1 MNLRTIARKN
11 ILGNLQR
18 YVAYFLSC
26 VFAVSVFFVFTSFIF
41 HPDVNEDNVYGG
53 SLVKTCLSAALIV
66 IIVFCIFFISYS
78 NSAFLQAR
86 KKEFGLLTLFGT
98 SKQQLRKMIY
108 YEQSLISLAAI
119 AAGIGAGLLFS
130 KLFFMVMTWMLSVKV
145 PISFVIVPK
154 SFVLTAAGFLILFQ
168 TLLILSLGRIRKLE
182 IIELIKSAQK
192 PKSLPAYS
200 KWLAVLSVLCLGG
213 GYYLAASANAIDMV
227 FRVFPILILVLIG
240 TYFFFTQSSV
250 AFFRM
255 LYRKKHSF
263 YKGTNIIVR
272 SNMIFRLKDHAR
284 MLFLTSIITAVI
296 LTATGVIYMF
306 YSDLQRQEEQSIPQS
321 VSWVEKDAS
330 RFQVMEPKTA
340 ESTLKQADA
349 EIKYKVNATGIP
361 VTFETDLPFG
371 NRKAKA
377 GALLISENTYN
388 QIAKEKGYPVIHLQH
403 QEAFINVAFQM
414 MIKDTFGAGEKA
426 AFHMKSGKSLSYVMK
441 KQRNQGILMPVGEI
455 SRLLVVSEKSFDS
468 LTQEVPLKEQ
478 TRVIGY
484 ELEHWKETVDVSKK
498 LEGMVPKEHQS
509 DLQTRAPGY
518 QVIKQ
523 AVALTLFIGMFV
535 SVLFFI
541 VQGSMLYLRMFTEI
555 EDTRVQVLALKRI
568 GITDKEIHSILGKQ
582 IGFLFFIP
590 FIAGAIHA
598 GFAYAALSNMLNSN
612 LFLEAVLVICIYFV
626 FQAVYYLV
634 TRRIYKRAVLRHISS

>member
-53 SLVKTCLSAALIV
+53 SLVKTCLSAALVV

-130 KLFFMVMTWMLSVKV
+130 KLFFMIMTWMLSVKV

-154 SFVLTAAGFLILFQ
+154 AFVMTAAGFLILFQ
-168 TLLILSLGRIRKLE
+168 TLLILSLARIRKLE
-182 IIELIKSAQK
+182 IIELIKAAQK

-200 KWLAVLSVLCLGG
+200 KWLTVLSLLCLAG
-213 GYYLAASANAIDMV
+213 GYYLSATANAIDMV

-284 MLFLTSIITAVI
+284 MLFLTSVITAVI

-306 YSDLQRQEEQSIPQS
+306 YADLEKQEEQSIPQS
-321 VSWVEKDAS
+321 VTWVEKDAS
-330 RFQVMEPKTA
+330 SFQVMKPETA
-340 ESTLKQADA
+340 ENTLKKADA
-349 EIKYKVNATGIP
+349 DIKYKVNATGIP
-361 VTFETDLPFG
+361 VTFQSDSPYG

-377 GALLISENTYN
+377 LLISEKIYN
-388 QIAKEKGYPVIHLQH
+388 QVAKEKGFPVIHLQEN
-403 QEAFINVAFQM
+403 EAFINVPFQM
-414 MIKDTFGAGEKA
+414 MVKDTFGEGEKA
-426 AFHMKSGKSLSYVMK
+426 AFHMKSGKTLSYIMK
-441 KQRNQGILMPVGEI
+441 KQQNKGILMSVEGV

-468 LTQEVPLKEQ
+468 LTQEVPLKDQ
-478 TRVIGY
+478 MRVVGY
-484 ELEHWKETVDVSKK
+484 ELEHWQETVDVSEK
-498 LEGMVPKEHQS
+498 LGNMVPKEHIS
-509 DLQTRAPGY
+509 DFQTRAPSY
-518 QVIKQ
+518 QIVKQ
-523 AVALTLFIGMFV
+523 GVALMLFIGLFV

-555 EDTRVQVLALKRI
+555 EDTRVQVLALKRM
-568 GITDKEIHSILGKQ
+568 GITDKEIHSILGRQ

-590 FIAGAIHA
+590 FIAGTIHA

-612 LFLEAVLVICIYFV
+612 LFLEAVIVIFIYFV
-626 FQAVYYLV
+626 FQAVYYIV
-634 TRRIYKRAVLRHISS
+634 TRHIYKRAVLQHM

>member
-53 SLVKTCLSAALIV
+53 SLVKTCLSAALVV

-130 KLFFMVMTWMLSVKV
+130 KLFFMIMTWMLSVKV

-154 SFVLTAAGFLILFQ
+154 AFVMTAAGFLILFQ
-168 TLLILSLGRIRKLE
+168 TLLILSLARIRKLE
-182 IIELIKSAQK
+182 IIELIKAAQK

-200 KWLAVLSVLCLGG
+200 KWLTVLSLLCLAG
-213 GYYLAASANAIDMV
+213 GYFLSATANAIDMV

-284 MLFLTSIITAVI
+284 MLFLTSVITAVI

-306 YSDLQRQEEQSIPQS
+306 YADLEKQEEQSIPQS
-321 VSWVEKDAS
+321 VAWVEKDAS
-330 RFQVMEPKTA
+330 SFQVMKPETA
-340 ESTLKQADA
+340 ENTLKKADA
-349 EIKYKVNATGIP
+349 DIKYKVNATGIP
-361 VTFETDLPFG
+361 VTFQSDSPYG

-377 GALLISENTYN
+377 LLISEKIYN
-388 QIAKEKGYPVIHLQH
+388 QVAKEKGFPVIHLQEN
-403 QEAFINVAFQM
+403 EAFINVPFQM
-414 MIKDTFGAGEKA
+414 MVKDTFGEGEKA
-426 AFHMKSGKSLSYVMK
+426 AFHMKSGKTLSYIMK
-441 KQRNQGILMPVGEI
+441 KQQNKGILMSVEGV

-468 LTQEVPLKEQ
+468 LTQEVPLKDQ
-478 TRVIGY
+478 MRVVGY
-484 ELEHWKETVDVSKK
+484 ELEHWQETVDVSEK
-498 LEGMVPKEHQS
+498 LGNMVSKEHIS
-509 DLQTRAPGY
+509 DFQTRAPSY
-518 QVIKQ
+518 QIVKQ
-523 AVALTLFIGMFV
+523 GVALMLFIGLFV

-555 EDTRVQVLALKRI
+555 EDTRVQVLALKRM
-568 GITDKEIHSILGKQ
+568 GITDKEIHSILGRQ

-590 FIAGAIHA
+590 FIAGTIHA

-612 LFLEAVLVICIYFV
+612 LFLEAVIVIFIYFV
-626 FQAVYYLV
+626 FQAVYYIV
-634 TRRIYKRAVLRHISS
+634 TRHIYKRAVLQHM

>member
-1 MNLRTIARKN
+1 MNLRTIASKN

-41 HPDVNEDNVYGG
+41 HPDVNEDNIYGG

-66 IIVFCIFFISYS
+66 IVVFCIFFISYS

-130 KLFFMVMTWMLSVKV
+130 KLFFMIMTWMLSVKV
-145 PISFVIVPK
+145 PISFAIVPK
-154 SFVLTAAGFLILFQ
+154 AFVMTAAGFLILFQ

-200 KWLAVLSVLCLGG
+200 KWLTVLSVLCLGG
-213 GYYLAASANAIDMV
+213 GYYLAATANAIDMV

-250 AFFRM
+250 AFFRT

-306 YSDLQRQEEQSIPQS
+306 YADLQRQEEQSIPQS

-330 RFQVMEPKTA
+330 SFQVMEPKTA
-340 ESTLKQADA
+340 ENTLKQADA

-361 VTFETDLPFG
+361 VTFKTALPFG
-371 NRKAKA
+371 NRKAEA
-377 GALLISENTYN
+377 GALLISEQTYN
-388 QIAKEKGYPVIHLQH
+388 QIAKEKGYPVIHLQD

-414 MIKDTFGAGEKA
+414 MTKDTFGEGENA
-426 AFHMKSGKSLSYVMK
+426 TFHTKSGKALSYVMK

-455 SRLLVVSEKSFDS
+455 SRLLVVSEKSFVS
-468 LTQEVPLKEQ
+468 LTQEVSLKEQ

-484 ELEHWKETVDVSKK
+484 ELENWKETVDVSKK

-509 DLQTRAPGY
+509 DFQTRAPGY

-598 GFAYAALSNMLNSN
+598 GFAYVALSNMLNSN
-612 LFLEAVLVICIYFV
+612 LFFEAVLVIFIYFV

-634 TRRIYKRAVLRHISS
+634 TRRIYKRAVLQHISF

>member
-26 VFAVSVFFVFTSFIF
+26 VFAVSVFFVFISFIF
-41 HPDVNEDNVYGG
+41 HPDVHEDNVYGG
-53 SLVKTCLSAALIV
+53 RLVKTCLSAALVV

-130 KLFFMVMTWMLSVKV
+130 KLFFMNMTWMLSVKV

-154 SFVLTAAGFLILFQ
+154 AFVMTAAGFLILFQ
-168 TLLILSLGRIRKLE
+168 TLLVLSLARIRKME
-182 IIELIKSAQK
+182 IIELIKAAQK

-200 KWLAVLSVLCLGG
+200 KWLTVLSLLCLAG
-213 GYYLAASANAIDMV
+213 GYYLSATANAIDMV
-227 FRVFPILILVLIG
+227 FRVFPILIFVLIG

-284 MLFLTSIITAVI
+284 MLFLTSVITAVI

-306 YSDLQRQEEQSIPQS
+306 YADLEKQEEQSIPQS

-330 RFQVMEPKTA
+330 SFQVMKPETA
-340 ESTLKQADA
+340 ENTLKKADA
-349 EIKYKVNATGIP
+349 DIKYKVNATGIP
-361 VTFETDLPFG
+361 VTFQSDSPYG
-371 NRKAKA
+371 NRKEI
-377 GALLISENTYN
+377 ALLISEKTYN
-388 QIAKEKGYPVIHLQH
+388 QVAKEKGFPVIHLQEN
-403 QEAFINVAFQM
+403 EAFINVPFQM
-414 MIKDTFGAGEKA
+414 MVKDTFGEGEKA
-426 AFHMKSGKSLSYVMK
+426 AFHMKSGQTLFYIMK
-441 KQRNQGILMPVGEI
+441 KQQNKGILMSVEGV
-455 SRLLVVSEKSFDS
+455 SSLLVVSKKSFDS
-468 LTQEVPLKEQ
+468 LTQEVPLKDQ
-478 TRVIGY
+478 MRVVGY
-484 ELEHWKETVDVSKK
+484 ELEHWQETVDVSEK
-498 LEGMVPKEHQS
+498 LGNMVPKEHIS
-509 DLQTRAPGY
+509 DFQTRAPSY
-518 QVIKQ
+518 QIVKQ
-523 AVALTLFIGMFV
+523 GVAFMLFIGLFV
-535 SVLFFI
+535 SVLFFV

-555 EDTRVQVLALKRI
+555 EDTRVQVLALKRM
-568 GITDKEIHSILGKQ
+568 GITDKEIHSILGRQ

-590 FIAGAIHA
+590 FIAGTIHA

-612 LFLEAVLVICIYFV
+612 LFLEAVIVIFIYFV
-626 FQAVYYLV
+626 FQAVYYIV
-634 TRRIYKRAVLRHISS
+634 TRHMYKRAVLQHM

>member
-11 ILGNLQR
+11 IIGNLQR

-41 HPDVNEDNVYGG
+41 HPDVTEDNVYGG

-86 KKEFGLLTLFGT
+86 KKEFGLFTLFGT

-119 AAGIGAGLLFS
+119 AAGIGTGLLFS

-145 PISFVIVPK
+145 PISFAIVPK
-154 SFVLTAAGFLILFQ
+154 AFVLTAVGFLILFQ
-168 TLLILSLGRIRKLE
+168 VLLILSLGQIRKLE
-182 IIELIKSAQK
+182 IIDLIKSAQK
-192 PKSLPAYS
+192 PKNLPAYS
-200 KWLAVLSVLCLGG
+200 KWLTVLSLLCLAG
-213 GYYLAASANAIDMV
+213 GYYLSATANAIDMM

-284 MLFLTSIITAVI
+284 MLFLTSVITAVI

-306 YSDLQRQEEQSIPQS
+306 YADLERQEEQSIPQS
-321 VSWVEKDAS
+321 VAWVEKDAS
-330 RFQVMEPKTA
+330 RFQVMKPETA
-340 ESTLKQADA
+340 ENTLKRADA

-361 VTFETDLPFG
+361 VTFQSDLPYG
-371 NRKAKA
+371 NRKAEA
-377 GALLISENTYN
+377 EALLISEKIYN
-388 QIAKEKGYPVIHLQH
+388 QVAKEKGFPVIHLQKN
-403 QEAFINVAFQM
+403 EAFINVPFQM
-414 MIKDTFGAGEKA
+414 MVKDTFREGEKA

-441 KQRNQGILMPVGEI
+441 KQQNKGILMSVGGV
-455 SRLLVVSEKSFDS
+455 SRLLVLSEKSFDS
-468 LTQEVPLKEQ
+468 LTQEVPLKDQ
-478 TRVIGY
+478 TRVVGY
-484 ELEHWKETVDVSKK
+484 ELEHWQETVDVSEK
-498 LEGMVPKEHQS
+498 LENMVPKEHTS
-509 DLQTRAPGY
+509 DFQTRAPSF
-518 QVIKQ
+518 QVVKQ
-523 AVALTLFIGMFV
+523 GVALMLFIGLFV

-555 EDTRVQVLALKRI
+555 EDTRVQVLALKRM
-568 GITDKEIHSILGKQ
+568 GITDKEIHSILGRQ

-590 FIAGAIHA
+590 FIAGTIHA
-598 GFAYAALSNMLNSN
+598 GFAYVALSNMLNAN
-612 LFLEAVLVICIYFV
+612 LFLEAVIVIFIYFV
-626 FQAVYYLV
+626 FQAVYYIV
-634 TRRIYKRAVLRHISS
+634 TRHIYKRAVLQHM

>member
-1 MNLRTIARKN
+1 MNLRTIASKN

-41 HPDVNEDNVYGG
+41 HPDVNEDNIYGG

-66 IIVFCIFFISYS
+66 IVVFCIFFISYS

-130 KLFFMVMTWMLSVKV
+130 KLFFMIMTWMLSVKV
-145 PISFVIVPK
+145 PISFAIVPK
-154 SFVLTAAGFLILFQ
+154 AFVMTAAGFLILFQ

-200 KWLAVLSVLCLGG
+200 KWLTVLSVLCLGG
-213 GYYLAASANAIDMV
+213 GYYLAATANAIDMV

-250 AFFRM
+250 AFFRT

-306 YSDLQRQEEQSIPQS
+306 YADLQRQEEQSIPQS

-340 ESTLKQADA
+340 ENTLKQADA
-349 EIKYKVNATGIP
+349 EIKYKVNTTGIP
-361 VTFETDLPFG
+361 VTFKTALPFG
-371 NRKAKA
+371 NRKAEA
-377 GALLISENTYN
+377 GALLISEQTYN
-388 QIAKEKGYPVIHLQH
+388 QIAKEKGYPVIHLQD

-414 MIKDTFGAGEKA
+414 MTKDTFGEGENA
-426 AFHMKSGKSLSYVMK
+426 TFHTKSGKALSYVMK

-455 SRLLVVSEKSFDS
+455 SRLLVVSEKSFVS
-468 LTQEVPLKEQ
+468 LTQEVSLKEQ

-484 ELEHWKETVDVSKK
+484 ELENWKETVDVSKK

-509 DLQTRAPGY
+509 DFQTRAPGY

-598 GFAYAALSNMLNSN
+598 GFAYVALSNMLNSN
-612 LFLEAVLVICIYFV
+612 LFFEAVLVIFIYFV

-634 TRRIYKRAVLRHISS
+634 TRRIYKRAVLQHISF

>member
-53 SLVKTCLSAALIV
+53 SLVKTCLSAALVV

-130 KLFFMVMTWMLSVKV
+130 KLFFMIMTWMLSVKV

-154 SFVLTAAGFLILFQ
+154 AFVMTAAGFLILFQ
-168 TLLILSLGRIRKLE
+168 TLLILSLARIRKLE
-182 IIELIKSAQK
+182 IIELIKAAQK

-200 KWLAVLSVLCLGG
+200 KWLTVLSLLCLAG
-213 GYYLAASANAIDMV
+213 GYYLSATANAIDMV

-284 MLFLTSIITAVI
+284 MLFLTSVITAVI

-306 YSDLQRQEEQSIPQS
+306 YADLEKQEEQSIPQS
-321 VSWVEKDAS
+321 VAWVEKDAS
-330 RFQVMEPKTA
+330 SFQVMKPETA
-340 ESTLKQADA
+340 ENTLKKADA
-349 EIKYKVNATGIP
+349 DIKYKVNATGIP
-361 VTFETDLPFG
+361 VTFQSDSPYG

-377 GALLISENTYN
+377 LLISEKIYN
-388 QIAKEKGYPVIHLQH
+388 QVAKEKGFPVIHLQEN
-403 QEAFINVAFQM
+403 EAFINVPFQM
-414 MIKDTFGAGEKA
+414 MVKDTFGEGEKA
-426 AFHMKSGKSLSYVMK
+426 AFHMKSGKTLSYIMK
-441 KQRNQGILMPVGEI
+441 KQQNKGILMSVEGV

-468 LTQEVPLKEQ
+468 LTQEVPLKDQ
-478 TRVIGY
+478 MRVVGY
-484 ELEHWKETVDVSKK
+484 ELEHWQETVDVSEK
-498 LEGMVPKEHQS
+498 LGNMVPKEHIS
-509 DLQTRAPGY
+509 DFQTRAPSY
-518 QVIKQ
+518 QIVKQ
-523 AVALTLFIGMFV
+523 GVALMLFIGLFV

-555 EDTRVQVLALKRI
+555 EDTRVQVLALKRM
-568 GITDKEIHSILGKQ
+568 GITDKEIHSILGRQ

-590 FIAGAIHA
+590 FIAGTIHA

-612 LFLEAVLVICIYFV
+612 LFLEAVIVIFIYFA
-626 FQAVYYLV
+626 FQAVYYIV
-634 TRRIYKRAVLRHISS
+634 TRHIYKRAVLQHM

>member
-53 SLVKTCLSAALIV
+53 SLVKTCLSAALVV

-130 KLFFMVMTWMLSVKV
+130 KLFFMIMTWMLSVKV

-154 SFVLTAAGFLILFQ
+154 AFVMTAAGFLILFQ
-168 TLLILSLGRIRKLE
+168 TLLILSLARIRKLE
-182 IIELIKSAQK
+182 IIELIKAAQK

-200 KWLAVLSVLCLGG
+200 KWLTVLSLLCLAG
-213 GYYLAASANAIDMV
+213 GYYLSATANAIDMV

-284 MLFLTSIITAVI
+284 MLFLTSVITAVI

-306 YSDLQRQEEQSIPQS
+306 YADLEKQEEQSIPQS
-321 VSWVEKDAS
+321 VAWVEKDAS
-330 RFQVMEPKTA
+330 SFQVMKPETA
-340 ESTLKQADA
+340 ENTLKKADA
-349 EIKYKVNATGIP
+349 DIKYKVNATGIP
-361 VTFETDLPFG
+361 VTFQSDSPYG

-377 GALLISENTYN
+377 LLISEKIYN
-388 QIAKEKGYPVIHLQH
+388 QVAKEKGFPVIHLQEN
-403 QEAFINVAFQM
+403 EAFINVPFQM
-414 MIKDTFGAGEKA
+414 MVKDTFGEGEKA
-426 AFHMKSGKSLSYVMK
+426 AFHMKSGKTLSYIMK
-441 KQRNQGILMPVGEI
+441 KQQNKGILMSVEGV

-468 LTQEVPLKEQ
+468 LTQEVPLKDQ
-478 TRVIGY
+478 MRVVGY
-484 ELEHWKETVDVSKK
+484 ELEHWQETVDVSEK
-498 LEGMVPKEHQS
+498 LGNMVPKEHIS
-509 DLQTRAPGY
+509 DFQTRAPSY
-518 QVIKQ
+518 QIVKQ
-523 AVALTLFIGMFV
+523 GVALMLFIGLFV

-555 EDTRVQVLALKRI
+555 EDTRVQVLALKRM
-568 GITDKEIHSILGKQ
+568 GITDKEIHSILGRQ
-582 IGFLFFIP
+582 IGFCSSSHLSRAQFTP
-590 FIAGAIHA
+590 
-598 GFAYAALSNMLNSN
+598 ALRM
-612 LFLEAVLVICIYFV
+612 
-626 FQAVYYLV
+626 
-634 TRRIYKRAVLRHISS
+634 RR

>member
-53 SLVKTCLSAALIV
+53 SLVKTCLSAALVV

-130 KLFFMVMTWMLSVKV
+130 KLFFMIMTWMLSVKV

-154 SFVLTAAGFLILFQ
+154 AFVMTAAGFLILFQ
-168 TLLILSLGRIRKLE
+168 TLLILSLARIRKLE
-182 IIELIKSAQK
+182 IIELIKAAQK

-200 KWLAVLSVLCLGG
+200 KWLTVLSLLCLAG
-213 GYYLAASANAIDMV
+213 GYYLSATANAIDMV

-284 MLFLTSIITAVI
+284 MLFLTSVITAVI

-306 YSDLQRQEEQSIPQS
+306 YADLEKQEEQSIPQS
-321 VSWVEKDAS
+321 VAWVEKDAS
-330 RFQVMEPKTA
+330 SFQVMKPETA
-340 ESTLKQADA
+340 ENTLKKADA
-349 EIKYKVNATGIP
+349 DIKYKVNATGIP
-361 VTFETDLPFG
+361 VTFQSDSPYG

-377 GALLISENTYN
+377 LLISEKIYN
-388 QIAKEKGYPVIHLQH
+388 QVAKEKGFPVIHLQEN
-403 QEAFINVAFQM
+403 EAFINVPFQM
-414 MIKDTFGAGEKA
+414 MVKDTFGEGEKA
-426 AFHMKSGKSLSYVMK
+426 AFHMKSGKTLSYIMK
-441 KQRNQGILMPVGEI
+441 KQQNKGILMSVEGV

-468 LTQEVPLKEQ
+468 LTQEVPLKDQ
-478 TRVIGY
+478 MRVVGY
-484 ELEHWKETVDVSKK
+484 ELEHWQETVDVSEK
-498 LEGMVPKEHQS
+498 LGNMVPKEHIS
-509 DLQTRAPGY
+509 DFQTRAPSY
-518 QVIKQ
+518 QIVKQ
-523 AVALTLFIGMFV
+523 GVALMLFIGLFV

-555 EDTRVQVLALKRI
+555 EDTRVQVLALKRM
-568 GITDKEIHSILGKQ
+568 GITDKEIHSILGRQ

-590 FIAGAIHA
+590 FIAGTIHA

-612 LFLEAVLVICIYFV
+612 LFLEAVIVIFIYFV
-626 FQAVYYLV
+626 FQAVYYIV
-634 TRRIYKRAVLRHISS
+634 TRHMYNRAVLQHM

>member
-53 SLVKTCLSAALIV
+53 SLVKTCLSAALVV

-130 KLFFMVMTWMLSVKV
+130 KLFFMIMTWMLSVKV

-154 SFVLTAAGFLILFQ
+154 AFVMTAAGFLILFQ
-168 TLLILSLGRIRKLE
+168 TLLILSLARIRKLE
-182 IIELIKSAQK
+182 IIELIKAAQK

-200 KWLAVLSVLCLGG
+200 KWLTVLSLLCLAG
-213 GYYLAASANAIDMV
+213 GYYLSATANAIDMV

-284 MLFLTSIITAVI
+284 MLFLTSVITAVI

-306 YSDLQRQEEQSIPQS
+306 YADLEKQEEQSIPQS
-321 VSWVEKDAS
+321 VAWVEKDAS
-330 RFQVMEPKTA
+330 SFQVMKPETA
-340 ESTLKQADA
+340 ENTLKKADA
-349 EIKYKVNATGIP
+349 DIKYKVNATGIP
-361 VTFETDLPFG
+361 VTFQSDSPYG

-377 GALLISENTYN
+377 LLISEKIYN
-388 QIAKEKGYPVIHLQH
+388 QVAKEKGFPVIHLQEN
-403 QEAFINVAFQM
+403 EAFINVPFQM
-414 MIKDTFGAGEKA
+414 MVKDTFGEGEKA
-426 AFHMKSGKSLSYVMK
+426 AFHMKSGKTLSYIMK
-441 KQRNQGILMPVGEI
+441 KQQNKGILMSVEGV

-468 LTQEVPLKEQ
+468 LTQEVPLKDQ
-478 TRVIGY
+478 MRVVGY
-484 ELEHWKETVDVSKK
+484 ELEHWQETVDVSEK
-498 LEGMVPKEHQS
+498 LGNMVPKEHIS
-509 DLQTRAPGY
+509 DFQTRAPSY
-518 QVIKQ
+518 QIVKQ
-523 AVALTLFIGMFV
+523 GVALMLFIGLFV

-555 EDTRVQVLALKRI
+555 EDTRVQVLALKRM
-568 GITDKEIHSILGKQ
+568 GITDKEIHSILGRQ

-590 FIAGAIHA
+590 FIAGTIHA

-612 LFLEAVLVICIYFV
+612 LFLEAVIVIFIYFV
-626 FQAVYYLV
+626 FQAVYYIV
-634 TRRIYKRAVLRHISS
+634 TRHIYKRAVLQHM

>member
-53 SLVKTCLSAALIV
+53 SLVKTCLSAALVV

-130 KLFFMVMTWMLSVKV
+130 KLFFMIMTWMLSVKV

-154 SFVLTAAGFLILFQ
+154 AFVMTAAGFLILFQ
-168 TLLILSLGRIRKLE
+168 TLLILSLARIRKLE
-182 IIELIKSAQK
+182 IIELIKAAQK

-200 KWLAVLSVLCLGG
+200 KWLTVLSLLCLAG
-213 GYYLAASANAIDMV
+213 GYFLSATANAIDMV

-284 MLFLTSIITAVI
+284 MLFLTSVITAVI

-306 YSDLQRQEEQSIPQS
+306 YADLEKQEEQSIPQS
-321 VSWVEKDAS
+321 VAWVEKDAS
-330 RFQVMEPKTA
+330 SFQVMKPETA
-340 ESTLKQADA
+340 ENTLKKADA
-349 EIKYKVNATGIP
+349 DIKYKVNATGIP
-361 VTFETDLPFG
+361 VTFQSDSPYG

-377 GALLISENTYN
+377 LLISEKIYN
-388 QIAKEKGYPVIHLQH
+388 QVAKEKGFPVIHLQEN
-403 QEAFINVAFQM
+403 EAFINVPFQM
-414 MIKDTFGAGEKA
+414 MVKDTFGEGEKA
-426 AFHMKSGKSLSYVMK
+426 AFHMKSGKTLSYIMK
-441 KQRNQGILMPVGEI
+441 KQQNKGILMSVEGV

-468 LTQEVPLKEQ
+468 LTQEVPLKDQ
-478 TRVIGY
+478 MRVVGY
-484 ELEHWKETVDVSKK
+484 ELEHWQETVDVSEK
-498 LEGMVPKEHQS
+498 LGNMVPKEHIS
-509 DLQTRAPGY
+509 DFQTRAPSY
-518 QVIKQ
+518 QIVKQ
-523 AVALTLFIGMFV
+523 GVALMLFIGLFV

-555 EDTRVQVLALKRI
+555 EDTRVQVLALKRM
-568 GITDKEIHSILGKQ
+568 GITDKEIHSILGRQ

-590 FIAGAIHA
+590 FIAGTIHA

-612 LFLEAVLVICIYFV
+612 LFLEAVIVIFIYFV
-626 FQAVYYLV
+626 FQAVYYIV
-634 TRRIYKRAVLRHISS
+634 TRHIYKRAVLQHM

>member
-53 SLVKTCLSAALIV
+53 SLVKTCLSAALVV

-78 NSAFLQAR
+78 NSAFSQAR

-130 KLFFMVMTWMLSVKV
+130 KLFFMIMTWMLSVKV

-154 SFVLTAAGFLILFQ
+154 AFVMTAAGFLILFQ
-168 TLLILSLGRIRKLE
+168 TLLILSLARIRKLE
-182 IIELIKSAQK
+182 IIELIKAAQK

-200 KWLAVLSVLCLGG
+200 KWLTVLSLLCLAG
-213 GYYLAASANAIDMV
+213 GYFLSATANAIDMV

-284 MLFLTSIITAVI
+284 MLFLTSVITAVI

-306 YSDLQRQEEQSIPQS
+306 YADLEKQEEQSIPQS
-321 VSWVEKDAS
+321 VAWVEKDAS
-330 RFQVMEPKTA
+330 SFQVMKPETA
-340 ESTLKQADA
+340 ENTLKKADA
-349 EIKYKVNATGIP
+349 DIKYKVNATGIP
-361 VTFETDLPFG
+361 VTFQSDSPYG

-377 GALLISENTYN
+377 LLISEKIYN
-388 QIAKEKGYPVIHLQH
+388 QVAKEKGFPVIHLQEN
-403 QEAFINVAFQM
+403 EAFINVPFQM
-414 MIKDTFGAGEKA
+414 MVKDTFGEGEKA
-426 AFHMKSGKSLSYVMK
+426 AFHMKSGKTLSYIMK
-441 KQRNQGILMPVGEI
+441 KQQNKGILMSVEGV

-468 LTQEVPLKEQ
+468 LTQEVPLKDQ
-478 TRVIGY
+478 MRVVGY
-484 ELEHWKETVDVSKK
+484 ELEHWQETVDVSEK
-498 LEGMVPKEHQS
+498 LGNMVPKEHIS
-509 DLQTRAPGY
+509 DFQTRAPSY
-518 QVIKQ
+518 QIVKQ
-523 AVALTLFIGMFV
+523 GVALMLFIGLFV

-555 EDTRVQVLALKRI
+555 EDTRVQVLALKRM
-568 GITDKEIHSILGKQ
+568 GITDKEIHSILGRQ

-590 FIAGAIHA
+590 FIAGTIHA

-612 LFLEAVLVICIYFV
+612 LFLEAVIVIFIYFV
-626 FQAVYYLV
+626 FQAVYYIV
-634 TRRIYKRAVLRHISS
+634 TRHIYKRAVLQHM

>member
-53 SLVKTCLSAALIV
+53 SLVKTCLSAALVV

-130 KLFFMVMTWMLSVKV
+130 KLFFMIMTWMLSVKV

-154 SFVLTAAGFLILFQ
+154 AFVMTAAGFLILFQ
-168 TLLILSLGRIRKLE
+168 TLLILSLARIRKLE
-182 IIELIKSAQK
+182 IIELIKAAQK

-200 KWLAVLSVLCLGG
+200 KWLTVLSLLCLAG
-213 GYYLAASANAIDMV
+213 GYYLSATANAIDMV

-240 TYFFFTQSSV
+240 TYFFTQSSV

-284 MLFLTSIITAVI
+284 MLFLTSVITAVI

-306 YSDLQRQEEQSIPQS
+306 YADLEKQEEQSIPQS
-321 VSWVEKDAS
+321 VAWVEKDAS
-330 RFQVMEPKTA
+330 SFQVMKPETA
-340 ESTLKQADA
+340 ENTLKKADA
-349 EIKYKVNATGIP
+349 DIKYKVNATGIP
-361 VTFETDLPFG
+361 VTFQSDSPYG

-377 GALLISENTYN
+377 LLISEKIYN
-388 QIAKEKGYPVIHLQH
+388 QVAKEKGFPVIHLQEN
-403 QEAFINVAFQM
+403 EAFINVPFQM
-414 MIKDTFGAGEKA
+414 MVKDTFGEGEKA
-426 AFHMKSGKSLSYVMK
+426 AFHMKSGKTLSYIMK
-441 KQRNQGILMPVGEI
+441 KQQNKGILMSVEGV

-468 LTQEVPLKEQ
+468 LTQEVPLKDQ
-478 TRVIGY
+478 MRVVGY
-484 ELEHWKETVDVSKK
+484 ELEHWQETVDVSEK
-498 LEGMVPKEHQS
+498 LGNMVPKEHIS
-509 DLQTRAPGY
+509 DFQTRAPSY
-518 QVIKQ
+518 QIVKQ
-523 AVALTLFIGMFV
+523 GVALMLFIGLFV

-555 EDTRVQVLALKRI
+555 EDTRVQVLALKRM
-568 GITDKEIHSILGKQ
+568 GITDKEIHSILGRQ

-590 FIAGAIHA
+590 FIAGTIHA

-612 LFLEAVLVICIYFV
+612 LFLEAVIVIFIYFV
-626 FQAVYYLV
+626 FQAVYYIV
-634 TRRIYKRAVLRHISS
+634 TRHIYKRAVLQHM

>member
-53 SLVKTCLSAALIV
+53 SLVKTCLSAALVV

-130 KLFFMVMTWMLSVKV
+130 KLFFMIMTWMLSVKV

-154 SFVLTAAGFLILFQ
+154 AFVMTAAGFLILFQ
-168 TLLILSLGRIRKLE
+168 TLLILSLARIRKLE
-182 IIELIKSAQK
+182 IIDLIKAAQK

-200 KWLAVLSVLCLGG
+200 KWLTVLSLLCLAG
-213 GYYLAASANAIDMV
+213 GYFLSATANAIDMV
-227 FRVFPILILVLIG
+227 FRVFPILFLVLIG

-284 MLFLTSIITAVI
+284 MLFLTSVITAVI

-306 YSDLQRQEEQSIPQS
+306 YADLEKQEEQSIPQS
-321 VSWVEKDAS
+321 VAWVEKDAS
-330 RFQVMEPKTA
+330 SFQVMKPETA
-340 ESTLKQADA
+340 ENTLKKADA
-349 EIKYKVNATGIP
+349 DIKYKVNATGIP
-361 VTFETDLPFG
+361 VTFQSDSPYG

-377 GALLISENTYN
+377 LLISEKIYN
-388 QIAKEKGYPVIHLQH
+388 QVAKEKGFPVIHLQEN
-403 QEAFINVAFQM
+403 EAFINVPFQM
-414 MIKDTFGAGEKA
+414 MVKDTFGEGEKA
-426 AFHMKSGKSLSYVMK
+426 AFHMKSGKTLSYIMK
-441 KQRNQGILMPVGEI
+441 KQQNKGILMSVEGV

-468 LTQEVPLKEQ
+468 LTQEVPLKDQ
-478 TRVIGY
+478 MRVVGY
-484 ELEHWKETVDVSKK
+484 ELEHWQETVDVSEK
-498 LEGMVPKEHQS
+498 LGNMVPKEHIS
-509 DLQTRAPGY
+509 DFQTRAPSY
-518 QVIKQ
+518 QIVKQ
-523 AVALTLFIGMFV
+523 GVALMLFIGLFV

-555 EDTRVQVLALKRI
+555 EDTRVQVLALKRM
-568 GITDKEIHSILGKQ
+568 GITDKEIHSILGRQ

-590 FIAGAIHA
+590 FIAGTIHA

-612 LFLEAVLVICIYFV
+612 LFLEAVIVIFIYFV
-626 FQAVYYLV
+626 FQAVYYIV
-634 TRRIYKRAVLRHISS
+634 TRHIYKRAVLQHM

>member
-26 VFAVSVFFVFTSFIF
+26 VFAVSVFFVFISFIF
-41 HPDVNEDNVYGG
+41 HPDVHEDNVYGG
-53 SLVKTCLSAALIV
+53 RLVKTCLSAALVV
-66 IIVFCIFFISYS
+66 IIVCCIFFISYS

-130 KLFFMVMTWMLSVKV
+130 KLFFMIMTWMLSLKV

-154 SFVLTAAGFLILFQ
+154 AFVMTAAGFLILFQ
-168 TLLILSLGRIRKLE
+168 TLLVISLARIRKLE
-182 IIELIKSAQK
+182 IIELIKAAQK

-200 KWLAVLSVLCLGG
+200 KWLTVLSLLCLAG
-213 GYYLAASANAIDMV
+213 GYYLSATANAVDMV

-284 MLFLTSIITAVI
+284 MLFLTSVITAVI

-306 YSDLQRQEEQSIPQS
+306 YADLEKQEEQSIPQS

-330 RFQVMEPKTA
+330 SFQVMKPETA
-340 ESTLKQADA
+340 ENTLKKADA
-349 EIKYKVNATGIP
+349 DIKYKVNATGIP
-361 VTFETDLPFG
+361 VTFQSDSPYG
-371 NRKAKA
+371 NRKEI
-377 GALLISENTYN
+377 ALLISEKTYN
-388 QIAKEKGYPVIHLQH
+388 QVAKEKGFPVIHLQEN
-403 QEAFINVAFQM
+403 EAFINVPFQM
-414 MIKDTFGAGEKA
+414 MVKDTFGEGEKA
-426 AFHMKSGKSLSYVMK
+426 AFHMKSGQTLFYIMK
-441 KQRNQGILMPVGEI
+441 KQQNKGILMSVEGV
-455 SRLLVVSEKSFDS
+455 SSLLVVSKKSFDS
-468 LTQEVPLKEQ
+468 LTQEVPLKDQ
-478 TRVIGY
+478 MRVVGY
-484 ELEHWKETVDVSKK
+484 ELEHWQETVDVSEKF
-498 LEGMVPKEHQS
+498 GNMVPKEHIS
-509 DLQTRAPGY
+509 DFQTRAPSY
-518 QVIKQ
+518 QIVKQ
-523 AVALTLFIGMFV
+523 GVALMLFIGLFV
-535 SVLFFI
+535 SVLFFV

-555 EDTRVQVLALKRI
+555 EDTRVQVLALKRM
-568 GITDKEIHSILGKQ
+568 GITDKEIHSILGRQ

-590 FIAGAIHA
+590 FIAGTIHA

-612 LFLEAVLVICIYFV
+612 LFLEAVIVIFIYFV
-626 FQAVYYLV
+626 FQAVYYIV
-634 TRRIYKRAVLRHISS
+634 TRHMYNRAVLQHM

>member
-53 SLVKTCLSAALIV
+53 SLVKTCLSAALVV

-130 KLFFMVMTWMLSVKV
+130 KLFFMIMTWMLSVKV

-154 SFVLTAAGFLILFQ
+154 AFVMTAAGFLILFQ
-168 TLLILSLGRIRKLE
+168 TLLILSLARIRKLE
-182 IIELIKSAQK
+182 IIELIKAAQK

-200 KWLAVLSVLCLGG
+200 KWLTVLSLLCLAG
-213 GYYLAASANAIDMV
+213 GYFLSATANAIDMV
-227 FRVFPILILVLIG
+227 FRVFPILFLVLIG

-284 MLFLTSIITAVI
+284 MLFLTSVITAVI

-306 YSDLQRQEEQSIPQS
+306 YADLEKQEEQSIPQS
-321 VSWVEKDAS
+321 VAWVEKDAS
-330 RFQVMEPKTA
+330 SFQVMKPETA
-340 ESTLKQADA
+340 ENTLKKADA
-349 EIKYKVNATGIP
+349 DIKYKVNATGIP
-361 VTFETDLPFG
+361 VTFQSDSPYG

-377 GALLISENTYN
+377 LLISEKIYN
-388 QIAKEKGYPVIHLQH
+388 QVAKEKGFPVIHLQEN
-403 QEAFINVAFQM
+403 EAFINVPFQM
-414 MIKDTFGAGEKA
+414 MVKDTFGEGEKA
-426 AFHMKSGKSLSYVMK
+426 AFHMKSGKTLSYIMK
-441 KQRNQGILMPVGEI
+441 KQQNKGILMSVEGV

-468 LTQEVPLKEQ
+468 LTQEVPLKDQ
-478 TRVIGY
+478 MRVVGY
-484 ELEHWKETVDVSKK
+484 ELEHWQETVDVSEK
-498 LEGMVPKEHQS
+498 LGNMVPKEHIS
-509 DLQTRAPGY
+509 DFQTRAPSY
-518 QVIKQ
+518 QIVKQ
-523 AVALTLFIGMFV
+523 GVALMLFIGLFV

-555 EDTRVQVLALKRI
+555 EDTRVQVLALKRM
-568 GITDKEIHSILGKQ
+568 GITDKEIHSILGRQ

-590 FIAGAIHA
+590 FIAGTIHA

-612 LFLEAVLVICIYFV
+612 LFLEAVIVIFIYFV
-626 FQAVYYLV
+626 FQAVYYIV
-634 TRRIYKRAVLRHISS
+634 TRHIYKRAVLQHM

>member
-1 MNLRTIARKN
+1 MNLRTITRKN

-53 SLVKTCLSAALIV
+53 SLVKTCLSAALVV

-78 NSAFLQAR
+78 NSAFSQAR

-130 KLFFMVMTWMLSVKV
+130 KLFFMIMTWMLSVKV

-154 SFVLTAAGFLILFQ
+154 AFVMTAAGFLILFQ
-168 TLLILSLGRIRKLE
+168 TLLILSLARIRKLE
-182 IIELIKSAQK
+182 IIELIKAAQK

-200 KWLAVLSVLCLGG
+200 KWLTVLSLLCLAG
-213 GYYLAASANAIDMV
+213 GYFLSATANAIDMV

-284 MLFLTSIITAVI
+284 MLFLTSVITAVI

-306 YSDLQRQEEQSIPQS
+306 YADLEKQEEQSIPQS
-321 VSWVEKDAS
+321 VAWVEKDAS
-330 RFQVMEPKTA
+330 SFQVMKPETA
-340 ESTLKQADA
+340 ENTLKKADA
-349 EIKYKVNATGIP
+349 DIKYKVNATGIP
-361 VTFETDLPFG
+361 VTFQSDSPYG

-377 GALLISENTYN
+377 LLISEKIYN
-388 QIAKEKGYPVIHLQH
+388 QVAKEKGFPVIHLQEN
-403 QEAFINVAFQM
+403 EAFINVPFQM
-414 MIKDTFGAGEKA
+414 MVKDTFGEGEKA
-426 AFHMKSGKSLSYVMK
+426 AFHMKSGKTLSYIMK
-441 KQRNQGILMPVGEI
+441 KQQNKGILMSVEGV

-468 LTQEVPLKEQ
+468 LTQEVPLKDQ
-478 TRVIGY
+478 MRVVGY
-484 ELEHWKETVDVSKK
+484 ELEHWQETVDVSEK
-498 LEGMVPKEHQS
+498 LGNMVPKEHIS
-509 DLQTRAPGY
+509 DFQTRAPSY
-518 QVIKQ
+518 QIVKQ
-523 AVALTLFIGMFV
+523 GVALMLFIGLFV

-555 EDTRVQVLALKRI
+555 EDTRVQVLALKRM
-568 GITDKEIHSILGKQ
+568 GITDKEIHSILGRQ

-590 FIAGAIHA
+590 FIAGTIHA

-612 LFLEAVLVICIYFV
+612 LFLEAVIVIFIYFV
-626 FQAVYYLV
+626 FQAVYYIV
-634 TRRIYKRAVLRHISS
+634 TRHIYKRAVLQHM

>member
-53 SLVKTCLSAALIV
+53 SLVKTCLSAALVV

-78 NSAFLQAR
+78 NSAFSQAR

-130 KLFFMVMTWMLSVKV
+130 KLFFMIMTWMLSVKV

-154 SFVLTAAGFLILFQ
+154 AFVMTAAGFLILFQ
-168 TLLILSLGRIRKLE
+168 TLLILSLSRIRKLE
-182 IIELIKSAQK
+182 IIELIKAAQK

-200 KWLAVLSVLCLGG
+200 KWLTVLSLLCLAG
-213 GYYLAASANAIDMV
+213 GYFLSATANAIDMV

-284 MLFLTSIITAVI
+284 MLFLTSVITAVI

-306 YSDLQRQEEQSIPQS
+306 YADLEKQEEQSIPQS
-321 VSWVEKDAS
+321 VAWVEKDAS
-330 RFQVMEPKTA
+330 SFQVMKPETA
-340 ESTLKQADA
+340 ENTLKKADA
-349 EIKYKVNATGIP
+349 DIKYKVNATGIP
-361 VTFETDLPFG
+361 VTFQSDSPYG

-377 GALLISENTYN
+377 LLISEKIYN
-388 QIAKEKGYPVIHLQH
+388 QVAKEKGFPVIHLQEN
-403 QEAFINVAFQM
+403 EAFINVPFQM
-414 MIKDTFGAGEKA
+414 MVKDTFGEGEKA
-426 AFHMKSGKSLSYVMK
+426 AFHMKSGKTLSYIMK
-441 KQRNQGILMPVGEI
+441 KQQNKGILMSVEGV

-468 LTQEVPLKEQ
+468 LTQEVPLKDQ
-478 TRVIGY
+478 MRVVGY
-484 ELEHWKETVDVSKK
+484 ELEHWQETVDVSEK
-498 LEGMVPKEHQS
+498 LGNMVPKEHIS
-509 DLQTRAPGY
+509 DFQTRAPSY
-518 QVIKQ
+518 QIVKQ
-523 AVALTLFIGMFV
+523 GVALMLFIGLFV

-555 EDTRVQVLALKRI
+555 EDTRVQVLALKRM
-568 GITDKEIHSILGKQ
+568 GITDKEIHSILGRQ

-590 FIAGAIHA
+590 FIAGTIHA

-612 LFLEAVLVICIYFV
+612 LFLEAVIVIFIYFV
-626 FQAVYYLV
+626 FQAVYYIV
-634 TRRIYKRAVLRHISS
+634 TRHIYKRAVLQHM

>member
-53 SLVKTCLSAALIV
+53 SLVKTCLSAALVV

-130 KLFFMVMTWMLSVKV
+130 KLFFMIMTWMLSVKV

-154 SFVLTAAGFLILFQ
+154 AFVMTAAGFLILFQ
-168 TLLILSLGRIRKLE
+168 TLLILSLARIRKLE
-182 IIELIKSAQK
+182 IIELIKAAQK

-200 KWLAVLSVLCLGG
+200 KWLTVLSLLCLAG
-213 GYYLAASANAIDMV
+213 GYYLSATANAIDMV

-284 MLFLTSIITAVI
+284 MLFLTSVITAVI

-306 YSDLQRQEEQSIPQS
+306 YADLEKQEEQSIPQS
-321 VSWVEKDAS
+321 VAWVEKDAS
-330 RFQVMEPKTA
+330 SFQVMKPETA
-340 ESTLKQADA
+340 ENTLKKADA
-349 EIKYKVNATGIP
+349 DIKYKVNATGIP
-361 VTFETDLPFG
+361 VTFQSDSPYG

-377 GALLISENTYN
+377 LLISEKIYN
-388 QIAKEKGYPVIHLQH
+388 QVAKEKGFPVIHLQEN
-403 QEAFINVAFQM
+403 EAFINVPFQM
-414 MIKDTFGAGEKA
+414 MVKDTFGEGEKA
-426 AFHMKSGKSLSYVMK
+426 AFHMKSGKTLSYIMK
-441 KQRNQGILMPVGEI
+441 KQQNKGILMSVEGV
-455 SRLLVVSEKSFDS
+455 SRLLVVSEK
-468 LTQEVPLKEQ
+468 
-478 TRVIGY
+478 
-484 ELEHWKETVDVSKK
+484 
-498 LEGMVPKEHQS
+498 
-509 DLQTRAPGY
+509 
-518 QVIKQ
+518 
-523 AVALTLFIGMFV
+523 ALTAL
-535 SVLFFI
+535 
-541 VQGSMLYLRMFTEI
+541 LRKC
-555 EDTRVQVLALKRI
+555 R
-568 GITDKEIHSILGKQ
+568 
-582 IGFLFFIP
+582 
-590 FIAGAIHA
+590 
-598 GFAYAALSNMLNSN
+598 
-612 LFLEAVLVICIYFV
+612 
-626 FQAVYYLV
+626 
-634 TRRIYKRAVLRHISS
+634 

>member
-1 MNLRTIARKN
+1 MNLRTIASKN

-41 HPDVNEDNVYGG
+41 HPDVNEDNIYGG

-66 IIVFCIFFISYS
+66 IVVFCIFFISYS

-130 KLFFMVMTWMLSVKV
+130 KLFFMIMTWMLSVKV
-145 PISFVIVPK
+145 PISFAIVPK
-154 SFVLTAAGFLILFQ
+154 AFVMTAAGFLILFQ

-200 KWLAVLSVLCLGG
+200 KWLTVLSVLCLGG
-213 GYYLAASANAIDMV
+213 GYYLAATANAIDMV

-250 AFFRM
+250 AFFRT

-306 YSDLQRQEEQSIPQS
+306 YADLQRQEEQSIPQS

-340 ESTLKQADA
+340 ENTLKQADT

-361 VTFETDLPFG
+361 VTFKTALPFG
-371 NRKAKA
+371 NRKAEA
-377 GALLISENTYN
+377 GALLISEKTYN
-388 QIAKEKGYPVIHLQH
+388 QIAKEKGYPVIHLQD

-414 MIKDTFGAGEKA
+414 VTKDTFGEGENA
-426 AFHMKSGKSLSYVMK
+426 IFHTKSGKALSYVMK

-455 SRLLVVSEKSFDS
+455 SRLLVVSEKSFAS
-468 LTQEVPLKEQ
+468 LTQEVSLKEQ

-484 ELEHWKETVDVSKK
+484 ELENWKETVDVSKK

-509 DLQTRAPGY
+509 DFQTRAPGY

-612 LFLEAVLVICIYFV
+612 LFFEAVLVIFIYFV

-634 TRRIYKRAVLRHISS
+634 TRRIYKRAVLQHISF

>member
-53 SLVKTCLSAALIV
+53 SLVKTCLSAALVV

-130 KLFFMVMTWMLSVKV
+130 KLFFMIMTWMLSVKV

-154 SFVLTAAGFLILFQ
+154 AFVMTAAGFLILFQ
-168 TLLILSLGRIRKLE
+168 TLLILSLARIRKLE
-182 IIELIKSAQK
+182 IIELIKAAQK

-200 KWLAVLSVLCLGG
+200 KWLTVLSLLCLAG
-213 GYYLAASANAIDMV
+213 GYFLSATANAIDMV

-284 MLFLTSIITAVI
+284 MLFLTSVITAVI

-306 YSDLQRQEEQSIPQS
+306 YADLEKQEEQSIPQS
-321 VSWVEKDAS
+321 VAWVEKDAS
-330 RFQVMEPKTA
+330 SFQVMKPETA
-340 ESTLKQADA
+340 ENTLKKADA
-349 EIKYKVNATGIP
+349 DIKYKVNATGIP
-361 VTFETDLPFG
+361 VTFQSDSPYG

-377 GALLISENTYN
+377 LLISEKIYN
-388 QIAKEKGYPVIHLQH
+388 QVAKEKGFPVIHLQEN
-403 QEAFINVAFQM
+403 EAFINVPFQM
-414 MIKDTFGAGEKA
+414 MVKDTFGEGEKP
-426 AFHMKSGKSLSYVMK
+426 AFHMKSGKTLSYIMK
-441 KQRNQGILMPVGEI
+441 KQQNKGILMSVEGV

-468 LTQEVPLKEQ
+468 LTQEVPLKDQ
-478 TRVIGY
+478 MRVVGY
-484 ELEHWKETVDVSKK
+484 ELEHWQETVDVSEK
-498 LEGMVPKEHQS
+498 LGNMVPKEHIS
-509 DLQTRAPGY
+509 DFQTRAPSY
-518 QVIKQ
+518 QIVKQ
-523 AVALTLFIGMFV
+523 GVALMLFIGLFV

-555 EDTRVQVLALKRI
+555 EDTRVQVLALKRM
-568 GITDKEIHSILGKQ
+568 GITDKEIHSILGRQ

-590 FIAGAIHA
+590 FIAGTIHA

-612 LFLEAVLVICIYFV
+612 LFLEAVIVIFIYFV
-626 FQAVYYLV
+626 FQAVYYIV
-634 TRRIYKRAVLRHISS
+634 TRHIYKRAVLQHM